1 MRSPLR
7 HRVSRLRMAAA
18 PVGLLGLFGL
28 SAAAAAAPADAAQ
41 PTTSSA
47 ATAIS
52 LTAAPRP
59 KLAVRVE
66 DVALDNE
73 GRVIVKNP
81 QAAQMITTESAAAMP
96 RAGTV
101 NNGCNMVAGCGG
113 KKAQTWRATAPST

>member
-41 PTTSSA
+41 PTTSSASA

-101 NNGCNMVAGCGG
+101 NNGCNLVAGCGG
-113 KKAQTWRATAPST
+113 KKAQT